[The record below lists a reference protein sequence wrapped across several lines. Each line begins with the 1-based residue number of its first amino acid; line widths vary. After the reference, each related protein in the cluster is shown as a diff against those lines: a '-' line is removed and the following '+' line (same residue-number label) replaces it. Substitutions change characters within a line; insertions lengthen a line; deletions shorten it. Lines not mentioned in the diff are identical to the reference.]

1 MSRGRSSHIPRP
13 VYPVQQVNSW
23 DDLPVICT
31 SADVGR
37 LLSCTPEKVQRMAA
51 SGELPAFKLGPEWRF
66 CREDIRGYIETQLRG
81 GQSASA

>member
-1 MSRGRSSHIPRP
+1 MSRGRTSHIPRP

-37 LLSCTPEKVQRMAA
+37 LFLCTPEKVQRMAA
-51 SGELPAFKLGPEWRF
+51 SGELPAFRLGPEWRF
-66 CREDIRGYIETQLRG
+66 RREDVREYIEKQVRG
-81 GQSASA
+81 DQSA